1 MTWSLP
7 QALNPLKELRHWVA
21 WELRNNP
28 DNPQKPKKPPIDPRT
43 GRGAK
48 ADDAST
54 WATYEEA
61 LSRAI
66 ENARKQG
73 LQVGGNHGVGFEFG
87 VEPCGFGGI
96 DIDDCIDDSGKLS
109 DMAEEIVRLMDSYT
123 EISPSRNGLHILFR
137 LTVPLSEIGSRR
149 KNDDI
154 GLEIYDSRRYFTIT
168 GNVFREGKPIAERT
182 EAVKQVYAKYMREA
196 EKEKPKANPP
206 STVKASQKQP
216 AEMSDS
222 DLWEV
227 MFSNPVNGSYIQR
240 LYNGNI
246 SGYESQSQADLALCS
261 HLAYYTGNDT
271 GRMDSMFRQS
281 GLMRA
286 KWDEKHGQNGTQSY
300 GDMTIRKAIAGTSQ
314 TYDSS
319 KFRSQGNTQTASH
332 SEQRTQV
339 KGVAGTVTEQPA
351 PVAEVRY
358 ISSYL
363 ETALEG
369 DIGRYQRYSRRKT
382 GYFNIDA
389 ETSLYNGLYVVGAV
403 SSLGK
408 TTFCTQMADQLAQAG
423 EHVLFFAFEQTQM
436 ELVTKGLARLTAQEW
451 LEKYGADALTKY
463 SHTDAVNALEIR
475 SGRITDAVRRAI
487 AEYRR
492 FAVHEAIIE
501 CNFMTTIDTITQTV
515 KEYMNRTG
523 VKPIVFVDYLQL
535 IRPLDPRQTTKDAV
549 DGHLRAL
556 KMLQMENELI
566 VVLISSLNR
575 QNYLSVVDFESFKES
590 GGIEYT
596 ADVIWGLQLSVMN
609 DDLFDT
615 DKKLKTKRNFVK
627 AAKKATPRRI
637 ELVGLKNRYG
647 VSSYTCEFEYYAK
660 YDLFIPVKKR
670 EDPENDIS
678 EGMTNGNKRKRF

>member
-1 MTWSLP
+1 MFSLP
-7 QALNPLKELRHWVA
+7 DELNPLKELRHWVA
-21 WELRNNP
+21 YQLAVDR
-28 DNPQKPKKPPIDPRT
+28 DNPEKLKKLPIDPRT
-43 GRGAK
+43 GKGAK
-48 ADDAST
+48 ANDAST
-54 WATYEEA
+54 WATFDEA

-73 LQVGGNHGVGFEFG
+73 LSVGMNHGVGFEFG
-87 VEPCGFGGI
+87 VESCGFGGI
-96 DIDDCIDDSGKLS
+96 DLDHVICEDGKLKPF
-109 DMAEEIVRLMDSYT
+109 AEEIVKLMDSYT
-123 EISPSRNGLHILFR
+123 EISPSGKGLHILFR
-137 LTVPLSEIGSRR
+137 LKMPLSEIGPRR
-149 KNDDI
+149 KNDEI
-154 GLEIYDSRRYFTIT
+154 GLEIYDSRRYLTVT

-182 EAVKQVYAKYMREA
+182 EELRRVYSKYMA
-196 EKEKPKANPP
+196 EKPKANPP
-206 STVKASQKQP
+206 STVEASLKP
-216 AEMSDS
+216 SSELDDR

-227 MFSNPVNGSYIQR
+227 MFSNDVNGTYIQR

-261 HLAYYTGNDT
+261 HLAYYTGNDA

-300 GDMTIRKAIAGTSQ
+300 GDMTIRKAIAGTSK
-314 TYDSS
+314 TYDDS
-319 KFRSQGNTQTASH
+319 KMGSRTSPKMDARSGSTQPS
-332 SEQRTQV
+332 QV

-363 ETALEG
+363 EKSLEG
-369 DIGRYQRYSRRKT
+369 DIGRYQRYSKRKT

-423 EHVLFFAFEQTQM
+423 EHVLFFCLEQTQM

-451 LEKYGADALTKY
+451 LDRYGADALTKY
-463 SHTDAVNALEIR
+463 THTDAVNALDIR
-475 SGRITDAVRRAI
+475 SGKITDAVRRAI

-501 CNFMTTIDTITQTV
+501 CDFRTTIDTITQTV
-515 KEYMNRTG
+515 KEYISHTG
-523 VKPIVFVDYLQL
+523 VKPIVIVDYLQL
-535 IRPLDPRQTTKDAV
+535 VRNPNPKLSTKEAV
-549 DGHLRAL
+549 DENVRAL
-556 KMLQMENELI
+556 KQLQMENELVI
-566 VVLISSLNR
+566 VLISSLNR
-575 QNYLSVVDFESFKES
+575 QNYLTTIDFESFKES
-590 GGIEYT
+590 GSIEFT
-596 ADVIWGLQLSVMN
+596 ADVVWGLQLSVMN
-609 DDLFDT
+609 SEVFDT
-615 DKKLKTKRNFVK
+615 DKKLITKRALVRQ
-627 AAKKATPRRI
+627 AKKATPRRI
-637 ELVGLKNRYG
+637 ELLCLKNRYG

-660 YDLFIPVKKR
+660 YDLFIPVEKR

>member
-28 DNPQKPKKPPIDPRT
+28 AKPQKPKKPPIDPRT

-123 EISPSRNGLHILFR
+123 EISPSRKGLHILFR

-154 GLEIYDSRRYFTIT
+154 GLEIYDSRRYLTVT
-168 GNVFREGKPIAERT
+168 GNVFREMKPIAERT
-182 EAVKQVYAKYMREA
+182 EALRRVYSKYMA
-196 EKEKPKANPP
+196 VAEKPKANPH
-206 STVKASQKQP
+206 STVEASLKP
-216 AEMSDS
+216 SSELDDR

-227 MFSNPVNGSYIQR
+227 MFSNDVNGTYIQR

-261 HLAYYTGNDT
+261 HLAYYTGNDA

-319 KFRSQGNTQTASH
+319 KFRSQGNTQTASR

-369 DIGRYQRYSRRKT
+369 DIGRYQRYSNRLT
-382 GYFNIDA
+382 GYSNIDA
-389 ETSLYNGLYVVGAV
+389 KTKLYPGLYVLGAV

-423 EHVLFFAFEQTQM
+423 EHVLFFCLEQTQM

-451 LEKYGADALTKY
+451 LDKYGSDALTKY
-463 SHTDAVNALEIR
+463 TYTDAVNALDIR
-475 SGRITDAVRRAI
+475 SGKITDAVRRAI
-487 AEYRR
+487 AEYKR
-492 FAVHEAIIE
+492 FANHEAIIE
-501 CNFMTTIDTITQTV
+501 CNFLTTIDTITQTV
-515 KEYMNRTG
+515 REYMSRTG

-535 IRPLDPRQTTKDAV
+535 IRPLDKKQTTKDAV
-549 DGHLRAL
+549 DEHLRAL
-556 KMLQMENELI
+556 KMLQMEGELI

-575 QNYLSVVDFESFKES
+575 QNYLSVMDYESFKES

-609 DDLFDT
+609 AEIFNE
-615 DKKLKTKRNFVK
+615 DKKLKDKRNVVK
-627 AAKKATPRRI
+627 AAKKANPRRI
-637 ELVGLKNRYG
+637 EFLCLKNRYG
-647 VSSYTCEFEYYAK
+647 IANYTCHFDYYAQ
-660 YDLFIPVKKR
+660 YDLFLPVKER
-670 EDPENDIS
+670 EDSENDIL